1 MKSHYRNQGNNKII
15 QKNREPSFMDGSRFS
30 IKYLIYMIYRLTNLT
45 KYDRL

>member
-15 QKNREPSFMDGSRFS
+15 QKNREPPSINEGSRFS

-45 KYDRL
+45 KYY